1 MIVYNENQK
10 EAYEIFKNTC
20 DNSQYVSF
28 DCEMTGINLGTKTD
42 GTKYDT
48 QEFRYY
54 KQRQVV
60 SKLDLIQIGLTFY
73 QEKTKRIEKE
83 PEKSKDKKEKEFEEK
98 KYYLERTFLFY
109 LYKNSKL
116 KMINDDLFDSELR
129 AHPAALKFLGE
140 SNFDFNILIK
150 KGINFN
156 KLQNKDKIKKAL
168 NEKKLLLSNGAMFLS
183 KENESHLIEKVI
195 SLTDYILHGN
205 SPQFEIP
212 FNNNHVLI
220 FFLGIN
226 FKKLLNIDGFIITK
240 SSMKEKTI
248 VITKK
253 ENTSIKE
260 FENKYQSFDNFKVII
275 NNDITKIYQCRYQ
288 LGCFGNEEII
298 EQITN
303 EELGFSRFIEYLCEK
318 KIPIIGHNIYYDMM
332 FLYDKLIGDLPL
344 DFYSFKKQVHEY
356 FPIIYDTKYISTM
369 LTQQYK
375 RCNIEKTDLNNV
387 YKTILKDRF
396 DIYVDFF
403 PDAPM
408 DFACIMIWKEINY
421 MMLAMTRL

>member
-73 QEKTKRIEKE
+73 REKKKKIEKE
-83 PEKSKDKKEKEFEEK
+83 PEKNNDKKEKVFEEK

-183 KENESHLIEKVI
+183 K
-195 SLTDYILHGN
+195 
-205 SPQFEIP
+205 
-212 FNNNHVLI
+212 
-220 FFLGIN
+220 
-226 FKKLLNIDGFIITK
+226 
-240 SSMKEKTI
+240 
-248 VITKK
+248 
-253 ENTSIKE
+253 
-260 FENKYQSFDNFKVII
+260 
-275 NNDITKIYQCRYQ
+275 
-288 LGCFGNEEII
+288 
-298 EQITN
+298 
-303 EELGFSRFIEYLCEK
+303 
-318 KIPIIGHNIYYDMM
+318 
-332 FLYDKLIGDLPL
+332 
-344 DFYSFKKQVHEY
+344 
-356 FPIIYDTKYISTM
+356 
-369 LTQQYK
+369 
-375 RCNIEKTDLNNV
+375 
-387 YKTILKDRF
+387 
-396 DIYVDFF
+396 
-403 PDAPM
+403 
-408 DFACIMIWKEINY
+408 
-421 MMLAMTRL
+421 